1 MPLHKKETY
10 GALLITS
17 GSLLVM
23 IVGEITQISASIN
36 TATLSE
42 MVF

>member
-1 MPLHKKETY
+1 MWYSLNI
-10 GALLITS
+10 L

-23 IVGEITQISASIN
+23 IVGEVTQISASIN